1 MRSSESNFIGADA
14 CRRRTIRTL
23 ASPMTLL
30 RKLPF
35 YIQVL
40 CLALIFS
47 AASAAERKKWE
58 TLSDCQYVAKEH
70 NDGDSFHVKCS
81 SREFVLRLYYV
92 DAPEVSVRGNA
103 ERVREQSD
111 HFGVMSEDIPEAG
124 LKARDA
130 VRKILKKPFVVQTR
144 WAVAGG
150 RSAESRYYGMVEM
163 EGRRLVEILVGEGL
177 ARTKGRSINLPTGE
191 KSSQYVQKLR
201 ALESDAKKHRKGIWA
216 HSTQ

>member
-1 MRSSESNFIGADA
+1 
-14 CRRRTIRTL
+14 
-23 ASPMTLL
+23 MTLL
-30 RKLPF
+30 RKLPL

-58 TLSDCQYVAKEH
+58 TLSDCRYVAKEY
-70 NDGDSFHVKCS
+70 NDGDSFRVKCS

-130 VRKILKKPFVVQTR
+130 VREILKKPFVVQTR

-150 RSAESRYYGMVEM
+150 RSAESRYYGMVEI
-163 EGRRLVEILVGEGL
+163 EGRQLVEILVGEGL
-177 ARTKGRSINLPTGE
+177 ARTKGRSINLPTGD
-191 KSSQYVQKLR
+191 KSSEYLQKLR
-201 ALESDAKKHRKGIWA
+201 VLESAAKKHRKGIWA

>member
-1 MRSSESNFIGADA
+1 M
-14 CRRRTIRTL
+14 
-23 ASPMTLL
+23 
-30 RKLPF
+30 
-35 YIQVL
+35 
-40 CLALIFS
+40 
-47 AASAAERKKWE
+47 
-58 TLSDCQYVAKEH
+58 
-70 NDGDSFHVKCS
+70 
-81 SREFVLRLYYV
+81 

-130 VRKILKKPFVVQTR
+130 VREILKKPFVVQTR

-150 RSAESRYYGMVEM
+150 RSAESRYYGMVEI

-216 HSTQ
+216 HATQ